1 MAAVCWVGH
10 YLGGCGSLV
19 GVEVMEWV
27 SSWVAVAVIGWLWQL
42 VRICQVGVGANVVDV
57 VEESR
62 LFE

>member
-1 MAAVCWVGH
+1 M
-10 YLGGCGSLV
+10 YD
-19 GVEVMEWV
+19 
-27 SSWVAVAVIGWLWQL
+27 SSWVDVAVIGWLRQL